1 MGWNRLSFTILST
14 FKQNDNKK
22 KDTQWDK
29 ITTQA
34 KSEKSIEQ
42 DKTKDKDNKNN
53 VQGNIKKE

>member
-1 MGWNRLSFTILST
+1 MTE
-14 FKQNDNKK
+14 KQQEKN
-22 KDTQWDK
+22 TQQDK

-53 VQGNIKKE
+53 VQGNIKEERRRRKRLCKQF